1 MPGRCEEIRERW
13 WRARALLHQIE
24 MDKLATEEY
33 LKVNPQKY
41 LREHYEWLR
50 RVQAIVEDEMR
61 ELEQAL
67 RTCMEKETVEDGRPR
82 SRN

>member
-1 MPGRCEEIRERW
+1 MCVPGRCEEIREKWR
-13 WRARALLHQIE
+13 RARTFLHQIE
-24 MDKLATEEY
+24 MDKLVTEEY

-50 RVQAIVEDEMR
+50 RVQAIVESEIK

-67 RTCMEKETVEDGRPR
+67 TTCVE
-82 SRN
+82 S